1 MKLRPLF
8 FCYDDQ
14 ALVEAEDAWRV
25 RDAGYGGVWASSVL
39 FKFGGFTGM
48 HFKVSNDNANSV
60 VMALKAK
67 GSTKCVVDDHR
78 VRRARALADTTLRPA
93 RPPSL
98 PPRRYGRASG
108 RFTGKG
114 EGAREYLGD
123 LLM

>member
-93 RPPSL
+93 LPPSL
-98 PPRRYGRASG
+98 LAGTGARRAASRARARARAS
-108 RFTGKG
+108 TS
-114 EGAREYLGD
+114 ATC
-123 LLM
+123 